1 MGRMDAELAAA
12 FDATL
17 PPWLIDELPRWSTR
31 LRSRRPRS
39 ASDSSIVL
47 ADRNWR
53 AGNGGPFAAIVVDAT
68 SGALIS
74 VGVNVVLAS
83 GLSAMHAEMMALS
96 LAQRA
101 LGRWDLGADGAELEL
116 VVNWRPCVMCFGA
129 TMWSG
134 VRALTIAGEGAE
146 VERLTGFDEGPM
158 PADWVGEFERRG
170 IRVSIGLGHDD
181 AIEVFRAFGDV
192 RRGRVQRAGRER
204 QPVIARRELDTRA
217 RSPHADR
224 QRGLRPAR
232 SRLVER
238 GQSAEHAAR
247 QLHAGAHGVLPRG
260 PRSPGRG
267 RRPCARRR
275 VRRRLHR
282 RGARGR
288 RDSP

>member
-17 PPWLIDELPRWSTR
+17 PPWLIDELPALVDRISDHDARGAHPTR
-31 LRSRRPRS
+31 Q
-39 ASDSSIVL
+39 SIL

-53 AGNGGPFAAIVVDAT
+53 EGNGGPFAAIVVDAT

-83 GLSAMHAEMMALS
+83 GLSATHAEMMALS

-181 AIEVFRAFGDV
+181 AIEVFRAFGDSDAV
-192 RRGRVQRAGRER
+192 VYNARGASE
-204 QPVIARRELDTRA
+204 QPV
-217 RSPHADR
+217 
-224 QRGLRPAR
+224 
-232 SRLVER
+232 VE
-238 GQSAEHAAR
+238 
-247 QLHAGAHGVLPRG
+247 
-260 PRSPGRG
+260 
-267 RRPCARRR
+267 
-275 VRRRLHR
+275 
-282 RGARGR
+282 
-288 RDSP
+288 